1 MVRIALCASSAMS
14 GQECGRARST
24 MICEYLTGE
33 VEARWDHRLVLRQE
47 REAADEWHSS
57 LCRDESSSALLQ
69 ASCPP
74 PRAALYLQV
83 GRSGLARHKNIL
95 SKWASAQRTDLEL
108 ADLRSFASDLRWRTS
123 SSA

>member
-1 MVRIALCASSAMS
+1 M
-14 GQECGRARST
+14 
-24 MICEYLTGE
+24 
-33 VEARWDHRLVLRQE
+33 EARWDDRLVLRQE

-83 GRSGLARHKNIL
+83 GRSGLARHKHDL
-95 SKWASAQRTDLEL
+95 SKWGFAMLTNLEL
-108 ADLRSFASDLRWRTS
+108 VDLRSFASDLRWCTS
-123 SSA
+123 SSAYHKACVNHVRAHGSGAA